1 MWADGEVSAA
11 AESSP
16 DNKWAAPAGG
26 LKETLKSYTVFF
38 SLMIELTLAYTSGVT
53 LVFKKMS
60 IWDVKDHSGTAE
72 SWVTQGGLD
81 QGQLQGLLE

>member
-1 MWADGEVSAA
+1 
-11 AESSP
+11 
-16 DNKWAAPAGG
+16 
-26 LKETLKSYTVFF
+26 
-38 SLMIELTLAYTSGVT
+38 MIELTLAYTSGVT

-72 SWVTQGGLD
+72 SWVTEGGLD